1 VKAYE
6 VLLQPRAQKEFLALP
21 PDIARKI
28 AQAMQGLADNPR
40 PRQSIKLSGTESYRL
55 RVGDYRILYE
65 INNPAKSVT
74 VYRIKH
80 RREVYR

>member
-1 VKAYE
+1 
-6 VLLQPRAQKEFLALP
+6 
-21 PDIARKI
+21 
-28 AQAMQGLADNPR
+28 MQGLADNPR